1 MPNGIAVTRMMPRNS
16 KPENTWPK
24 AGNGTE
30 KPKFAKAS
38 PTPFRLNPPSPRPN
52 RFDPHA
58 MIMPTAMA
66 TRPAGMPFQYFTPP
80 NQLTRMMAKHT
91 SPICGVMY
99 ISSAGRIEM
108 KVTETP
114 ASVPSSA
121 ARGVIFRIYGAMKPP
136 IMRIKLWKNT
146 QTRPADQPLIGSPV
160 LSVIGSMITKV
171 TMNMCGTLTPDGSAQ
186 TSLRPVFCASL

>member
-16 KPENTWPK
+16 KPENTWPN
-24 AGNGTE
+24 AGSGTE
-30 KPKFAKAS
+30 KPKLAKAS
-38 PTPFRLNPPSPRPN
+38 PRPLTLRPPRPSPN
-52 RFDPHA
+52 RLEPQA
-58 MIMPTAMA
+58 ISMPAAIA
-66 TRPAGMPFQYFTPP
+66 TRPAGMAFGYLTPP
-80 NQLTRMMAKHT
+80 NQLAMMMAKQT
-91 SPICGVMY
+91 RPICGVMY

-121 ARGVIFRIYGAMKPP
+121 ARGVILRMYGAMKPP
-136 IMRIKLWKNT
+136 IIRMKLWKNT

-160 LSVIGSMITKV
+160 FSVIGSMITKV

-186 TSLRPVFCASL
+186 TSLRPVFCASR